1 MKKILIFGAGRVSGP
16 CVDYLTSKTDFKIV
30 VSDISQENL
39 GAIKR
44 AFPSV
49 ETVRGDTS
57 ENASAT
63 IGEHA
68 PDLVV
73 NLMPPELMHPISKL
87 CLEKR
92 CHMVHP
98 AYLDDATRAMEEEVK
113 DARLVFVPEMGVD
126 PGIDH
131 MSASRTIREIKSSG
145 GTVVS
150 FRSIC
155 GALPAA
161 DANTNPWG
169 YKLSWSPS
177 SLIGASK
184 RTAKIIEN
192 GREVVWPDGETYEH
206 VHMEEIEGLGAF
218 EVYANADSTAYRKI
232 YEIPDATELYRGTL
246 RYPGWCETICHMN
259 ALGFFELGEMDLRG
273 LTFAAFTAKLAG
285 AAGGDPKEALCRAL
299 GVKPWTAFIL
309 KMRWMGFFDDRAIPM
324 ERGSA
329 RDVVTL
335 LFSEKMV
342 FTKEERDLIILRD
355 ECLAAFPDG
364 RRRRYRST
372 LIDLGTA
379 GGFSSIAKTTG
390 LPPAIA
396 ARFILEGKIRTPGVR
411 VPVTAEIADPVLKEL
426 ETEGIELRE
435 SISDV

>member
-1 MKKILIFGAGRVSGP
+1 MKTILIFGAGRVSGP
-16 CVDYLTSKTDFKIV
+16 CVDYLVRKTDFKIV
-30 VSDISQENL
+30 VADISKGSLE
-39 GAIKR
+39 AIKR

-49 ETVRGDTS
+49 ETVCDDTS
-57 ENASAT
+57 RNAAALIDKFS
-63 IGEHA
+63 

-73 NLMPPELMHPISKL
+73 NLMPPELMYPVSKL
-87 CLEKR
+87 CLEKKK
-92 CHMVHP
+92 HMVHP
-98 AYLDDATRAMEEEVK
+98 AYLDDETRALDASVK
-113 DARLVFVPEMGVD
+113 AAGLVFVPEMGVD

-131 MSASRTIREIKSSG
+131 MSATRTIREIKAAG
-145 GTVVS
+145 GKVVS

-192 GREVVWPDGETYEH
+192 GREIVWPDGATYEH
-206 VHMEEIEGLGAF
+206 AYLEEIDDLGAF
-218 EVYANADSTAYRKI
+218 EVYANADSTPYRQT
-232 YEIPDATELYRGTL
+232 YDIPDATELYRGTL

-285 AAGGDPKEALCRAL
+285 AAGDPKEALCRAL
-299 GVKPWTAFIL
+299 GLKPWTAFIL
-309 KMRWMGFFDDRAIPM
+309 RMGWMGFFDERPIPLD
-324 ERGSA
+324 RGSA
-329 RDVVTL
+329 RDVVTV
-335 LFSEKMV
+335 LFGEKMV

-355 ECLAAFPDG
+355 ECLATFAG
-364 RRRRYRST
+364 GKKRRYRST
-372 LIDLGTA
+372 LIDFGIP
-379 GGFSSIAKTTG
+379 GGFSSIARTTG

-396 ARFILEGKIRTPGVR
+396 ARFILEGKITTPGVH
-411 VPVTAEIADPVLKEL
+411 VPVTPEIVDPVLKEL
-426 ETEGIELRE
+426 ETEGIKLEE
-435 SISDV
+435 SILEA

>member
-16 CVDYLTSKTDFKIV
+16 CIDYLIRKTDCKIV
-30 VSDISQENL
+30 VSDISEENL
-39 GAIKR
+39 DAVKR
-44 AFPSV
+44 AFPSA
-49 ETVRGDTS
+49 ETVRDDTAK
-57 ENASAT
+57 NAAALIDAHS
-63 IGEHA
+63 

-73 NLMPPELMHPISKL
+73 NLMPPELMYPVSKL
-87 CLEKR
+87 CLEKKR
-92 CHMVHP
+92 HMVHP
-98 AYLDDATRAMEEEVK
+98 AYLDDATRKLHNDVR
-113 DARLVFVPEMGVD
+113 DAGLVFIPEMGVD

-131 MSASRTIREIKSSG
+131 MSATRTIREIKSAG
-145 GTVVS
+145 GKVVS

-161 DANTNPWG
+161 DANTNPWS

-192 GREVVWPDGETYEH
+192 GQETVWPDGVTYEH
-206 VHMEEIEGLGAF
+206 VYLEEIEALGAF
-218 EVYANADSTAYRKI
+218 EVYANADSTVYKEI

-259 ALGFFELGEMDLRG
+259 ALGFFELSEMDLEG
-273 LTFAAFTAKLAG
+273 MTFAAFTAKLAG
-285 AAGGDPKEALCRAL
+285 AKGDPKAALCRAL
-299 GVKPWTAFIL
+299 GIKPWATFIL
-309 KMRWMGFFDDRAIPM
+309 RMQWMGFFDERAIPM
-324 ERGSA
+324 SRGSA

-335 LFSEKMV
+335 LFGEKMV

-355 ECLAAFPDG
+355 ECLAVFPDG
-364 RRRRYRST
+364 KKRRYRST
-372 LIDLGTA
+372 LVDFGTP

-396 ARFILEGKIRTPGVR
+396 ARFILEGKISMPGVHI
-411 VPVTAEIADPVLKEL
+411 PVIAEITDPILKEL
-426 ETEGIELRE
+426 ETEGIRLEERVSE
-435 SISDV
+435 A